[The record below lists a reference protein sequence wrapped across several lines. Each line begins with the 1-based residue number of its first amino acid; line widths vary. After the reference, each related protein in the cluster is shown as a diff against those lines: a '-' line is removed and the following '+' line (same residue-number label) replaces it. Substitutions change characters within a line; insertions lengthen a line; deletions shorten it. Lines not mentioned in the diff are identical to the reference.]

1 MIHSILI
8 TGGDS
13 QSRLEKAFQI
23 IEGFLGKKITNHPDF
38 ILIEAENSIKI
49 GQIRELKKKLSLKPY
64 LGKMKVALISNA
76 DQLTLPAQHSLLK
89 TLEEPP
95 AASIIILTAQT
106 KESLLPTILSRCQVI
121 SLGQKFFLPADKSL
135 ITNYQLLITKILKS
149 SPGERILI
157 AEEYSQNRE
166 QAVEFCQIQLLTL
179 RKILRKRIF
188 SPSSNVPIIHIT
200 QAIHQVQQSLELL
213 KSNVNPQFVIGNLL
227 LLYPKSIKIKVYG

>member
-1 MIHSILI
+1 M
-8 TGGDS
+8 
-13 QSRLEKAFQI
+13 
-23 IEGFLGKKITNHPDF
+23 
-38 ILIEAENSIKI
+38 
-49 GQIRELKKKLSLKPY
+49 
-64 LGKMKVALISNA
+64 
-76 DQLTLPAQHSLLK
+76 
-89 TLEEPP
+89 
-95 AASIIILTAQT
+95 IILTAQT
-106 KESLLPTILSRCQVI
+106 KETLLPTIISRCQII
-121 SLGQKFFLPADKSL
+121 SLPIKPSTELNEAIL
-135 ITNYQLLITKILKS
+135 IKILKS